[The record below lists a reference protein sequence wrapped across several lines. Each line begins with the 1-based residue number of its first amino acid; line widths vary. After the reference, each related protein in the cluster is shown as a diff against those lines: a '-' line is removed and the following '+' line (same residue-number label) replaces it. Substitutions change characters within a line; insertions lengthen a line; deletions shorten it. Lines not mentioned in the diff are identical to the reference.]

1 MDSVYLSEKT
11 KSILWPDFAAH
22 FKSSTSRASYWSD
35 LCEFAQI
42 VEKYITRAGAEDVRR
57 YYQIMTEKVKRGEL
71 QPGTPAKKF
80 RELHSFSDFICRER
94 ERYGLPDSFAD
105 HFYGYLPFLSKQEK
119 YARVM
124 PVEDV
129 DRLLKAAE
137 KDRMAYT
144 IFVLMYRVGL
154 SSTEICDLETED
166 IGIYENGAYVTPR
179 ERQSGVFIPEDAMA
193 VLESYMGQR
202 EERPTLFYNRRG
214 NPLNTMYI
222 SRMMKKY
229 TALACIPAYSSQMLR
244 NTCAYNLFSYKAS
257 PGQVAAQMGVT
268 DTHVKRYRKLAYKE
282 ELSRAAGNLVKI
294 HVERPL

>member
-22 FKSSTSRASYWSD
+22 FKSSTSWASYWSD

-42 VEKYITRAGAEDVRR
+42 VEKDITRAGAEDVRR

-179 ERQSGVFIPEDAMA
+179 ERQSGVFIPEDALA

-202 EERPTLFYNRRG
+202 EERPTFFYNRRG

-229 TALACIPAYSSQMLR
+229 TALAGIPAYSSQMLR